1 MTSIETSRAEAN
13 DLTTNG
19 APKVPLWR
27 VTPELDLYESDGEYL
42 LQLDVPGASPEGLN
56 IQMLGASLQVR
67 AERAPAA
74 GGGDVAL
81 LAYERT
87 VELPAQ
93 VDPDSARAQL
103 KDGVLEIR
111 ISKSSA
117 ARRVRIPIST
127 N

>member
-1 MTSIETSRAEAN
+1 MTSIETSRAGSSDIAP
-13 DLTTNG
+13 NG

-42 LQLDVPGASPEGLN
+42 LQLDVPGASPEGLH
-56 IQMLGASLQVR
+56 IQMLGTSLQIR
-67 AERAPAA
+67 AERAAA
-74 GGGDVAL
+74 AEGGDVAL
-81 LAYERT
+81 LAFERS
-87 VELPAQ
+87 VELPAE

-103 KDGVLEIR
+103 KNGILEIR

-117 ARRVRIPIST
+117 ARRVRIPITT

>member
-1 MTSIETSRAEAN
+1 MNEIETSRGAASEMAR
-13 DLTTNG
+13 NG
-19 APKVPLWR
+19 ASKVPLWR

-56 IQMLGASLQVR
+56 IQLLGTSLQIR

-74 GGGDVAL
+74 QGGDVAL
-81 LAYERT
+81 VSFERT
-87 VELPAQ
+87 VELPAE
-93 VDPDSARAQL
+93 VDAESARAQL
-103 KDGVLEIR
+103 KNGILEIR

-117 ARRVRIPIST
+117 ARRVRIPINS